1 MQSRCH
7 FTRLIIGLILLL
19 YNSPISYGQ
28 QYASIYRK
36 NGDRITGRW
45 LGADGQDAQIEYEG
59 KRLSIPLDQVT
70 IHFTTDI
77 NLIPDVQAEKYFRNA
92 ESFLE
97 LGMRAEAKNAFQNA
111 IEAFP
116 KYADAHYRIGLL
128 LQEEGKNDE
137 ALESFARVVAINPE
151 AQDMSA
157 TFKQVGDA
165 YHQAAEYD
173 KAAKSYQLLFQH
185 YPNHPDAA
193 YAGYT
198 AASLLAEKVGD
209 VEAALKILQELED
222 RFPESVY
229 LEQAQYLIGKLQID
243 AGQAEAAVTTLTM
256 FIESYPDSEWLYA
269 AYLARGDAY
278 LQLRQN
284 TNALIDFTNVIE
296 FDTDPHRIR
305 VAQLRHASSAWL
317 VYTVSDKLPSNQ
329 VQAIAIDGDTLW
341 VGTAKGLAQIDIST
355 GSWQPKTEDLDILHE
370 TYGPIINVQ
379 ALAINGQEL
388 WIGTLNNG
396 VIQYNKTEM
405 SFHNYNARSELPHN
419 TVYDIEVSENEVWVA
434 TFSGIAR
441 YERLTGTWSRY
452 DRYNR
457 LPANDIVALA
467 TTTNTV
473 WAGTSE
479 AGIAI
484 YDRHSNSWSAY
495 NTSGALDGSVGD
507 SIVSFDV
514 SGEQV
519 FFTWYDK
526 QRQSNGYGI
535 SNERGDSSHIEPVID
550 GEIEID
556 SIKNIYIAVD
566 APPEGLNTVPPGD
579 NDPGVPE
586 PNAGDT
592 PEKKGLS
599 PTRWIA
605 TDHQVL
611 VYSSDW
617 SEIQYPTDRLGDF
630 TVNCIAIGDGTVW
643 IGTSSGIAKI
653 DTNAVVLP
661 QN

>member
-1 MQSRCH
+1 MQSKFR
-7 FTRLIIGLILLL
+7 FTKLIIGLTLLL
-19 YNSPISYGQ
+19 YGTISYSQ

-45 LGADGQDAQIEYEG
+45 LGSDGQSAQIEYEG
-59 KRLSIPLDQVT
+59 KRLSIPLDQVVT
-70 IHFTTDI
+70 IRFTTDL

-92 ESFLE
+92 EAFLE
-97 LGMRAEAKNAFQNA
+97 LGMREEAKNALQNA

-116 KYADAHYRIGLL
+116 KYVNAHYKIGLL

-157 TFKQVGDA
+157 TFKQVGDT
-165 YHQAAEYD
+165 YHQTEEYD
-173 KAAKSYQLLFQH
+173 KAAKSYQLLFQY

-209 VEAALKILQELED
+209 VEAALKILQDLKD
-222 RFPESVY
+222 RFMESVY
-229 LEQAQYLIGKLQID
+229 LEQAQYLIGKLQVD

-256 FIESYPDSEWLYA
+256 FIESYPHSEWLDA
-269 AYLARGDAY
+269 AYMARGTAY

-284 TNALIDFTNVIE
+284 MDALMDFKHVSE
-296 FDTDPHRIR
+296 FATDAQLKR
-305 VAQLRHASSAWL
+305 VAQLRRASSAWL

-355 GSWQPKTEDLDILHE
+355 GSWQPKTEGLEALHE
-370 TYGPIINVQ
+370 AFGPINVQ
-379 ALAINGQEL
+379 ALAVDEQEL

-396 VIQYNKTEM
+396 VIRYNKTET
-405 SFHNYNARSELPHN
+405 FHNYNARNGLPHN
-419 TVYDIEVSENEVWVA
+419 MVYDIEVSGNEIWVG
-434 TFSGIAR
+434 TFSGIA
-441 YERLTGTWSRY
+441 YYNKLTGTWSQYNKY
-452 DRYNR
+452 DK

-467 TTTNTV
+467 VTPKTV

-484 YDRHSNSWSAY
+484 YDRDFNSWSTY
-495 NTSGALDGSVGD
+495 NTLEALDGSVGN
-507 SIVSFDV
+507 SIVSFAV
-514 SGEQV
+514 IGEQV
-519 FFTWYDK
+519 LFTWYDK
-526 QRQSNGYGI
+526 QSRSNGYGI
-535 SNERGDSSHIEPVID
+535 SNERGDNSKAEPIIN

-556 SIKNIYIAVD
+556 AIKNIYIAVD
-566 APPEGLNTVPPGD
+566 APAEVVNDVPTD
-579 NDPGVPE
+579 NGVEVPE
-586 PNAGDT
+586 VDAVDT
-592 PEKKGLS
+592 PEEKRMQ
-599 PTRWIA
+599 PTLWIA
-605 TDHQVL
+605 TDYQVL
-611 VYSSDW
+611 VHINSSNWD
-617 SEIQYPTDRLGDF
+617 EIKYPTDRLGDF
-630 TVNCIAIGDGTVW
+630 TVNCITIGDGTVW

-653 DTNAVVLP
+653 DTSAVVSP